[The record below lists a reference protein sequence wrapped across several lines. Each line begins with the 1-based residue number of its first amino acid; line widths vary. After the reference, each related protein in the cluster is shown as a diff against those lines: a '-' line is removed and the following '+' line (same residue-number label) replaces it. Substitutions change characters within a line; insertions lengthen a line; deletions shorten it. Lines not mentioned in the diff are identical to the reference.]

1 MDAKGNTMGQRG
13 ERIGYV
19 RVSSLAQNTER
30 QLEGVTLDHVYTD
43 KASGKD
49 VERPELAKALHYCR
63 KGDTLVVHS
72 LDRLARN
79 AEDLLRIVRELT
91 GRGVTVEFVKNAMT
105 FRPEK
110 KDAMGTLM
118 LTMLAAFA
126 AFERDLIRERQA
138 EGIAIA
144 KAKGVYKGRAKA
156 LTPAEGKE
164 VRQMAAKGIAK
175 ASIAEHFGVSRQTV
189 YAYLGRA
196 SHSGNA

>member
-1 MDAKGNTMGQRG
+1 VA
-13 ERIGYV
+13 V
-19 RVSSLAQNTER
+19 
-30 QLEGVTLDHVYTD
+30 DHVYTD

-91 GRGVTVEFVKNAMT
+91 GRGVTVEFIKNHMT
-105 FRPEK
+105 FTGGERDPM
-110 KDAMGTLM
+110 ATLM
-118 LTMLAAFA
+118 LTMLAGFA

-144 KAKGVYKGRAKA
+144 KAKGTYKGRAKA
-156 LTPAEGKE
+156 LTPAEAVE
-164 VRQMAAKGIAK
+164 ARRMAVEGHSK
-175 ASIAEHFGVSRQTV
+175 AAIGEHFGVSRQTV
-189 YAYLGRA
+189 YAYLRDA
-196 SHSGNA
+196 